1 MDKATKEK
9 ILEMAALC
17 EGCLEKSYADDGC
30 YSCEN
35 RGTYYGALK
44 MAEWKQQQMIDKTI
58 EFIYHKMNDT
68 NELDVH
74 NIEKLINDYK
84 EAMRE
89 E

>member
-1 MDKATKEK
+1 MDKATKDK
-9 ILEMAALC
+9 ILEMTCLC
-17 EGCLEKSYADDGC
+17 DGCLEKSYADDGC
-30 YSCEN
+30 WDCEN
-35 RGTYYGALK
+35 RGTYHGALK

-58 EFIYHKMNDT
+58 KFIYHKMNDT

-84 EAMRE
+84 EAIKE